1 MVCIVIHVINI
12 ALIVIVV
19 TSSGVST
26 VKAIPITSDVFG
38 SGGTLTLGQLT
49 PDLGVS
55 ISMGDYTGYI
65 DEVRIW
71 NRPHNPTVITNNF
84 RKMITDDTSNVF
96 HSWTFNEGIGL
107 TAYEDRQGDNIVPVN
122 ILTPPVWAK
131 SSLDLSE
138 DKDLDAPRLTNEDEL
153 SAAALL
159 AAQQMCDNLIS
170 NFSLSIVGST
180 MDVLT
185 DVYEALCVQEVTS
198 SGDPSQADA
207 VLASAADL
215 YVSLTNSSTN
225 PLSSLCNVMSSIS
238 TYIGASGDSC
248 TECVFG
254 TVYNGTCICYD
265 THWGQTCDAICP
277 VGQLGAC
284 NTFGVCEK
292 TTGTCNCHPRHY
304 VGSKSVSDYW
314 QTYLISSSMNM
325 TSDYACDS
333 CSENW
338 YGKECE
344 YSKASPKSSSN
355 YYGIVY
361 GSYVTN
367 FDGVS
372 YTHASPGVYS
382 VLKTS
387 SVEVQALFVPCLGD
401 NRCRYMR
408 EFAVRYDD
416 SSLMIQHA
424 SDNGENVTVIVD
436 GLELVFPNI
445 STDGDVGV
453 EMTAYPYIKV
463 TVGSSS
469 FIVFDSDM
477 GLVVTAKIS
486 SGDANDNTGMLGKPN
501 DDEWTKNFQCADDT
515 SVLTTDDISSDYVGN
530 CLRKL
535 YATGS
540 SQIFINHT
548 DSEDFLS
555 SGGYALSLVGGE
567 GFTVNGFTVEQG
579 LTKFATSFWVKSSKA
594 SKKRAILTH
603 PLLTIDAGSNDIV
616 FSVDNNYLVIEW
628 DKTYTTT
635 LTLDID
641 IWYYVAF
648 SWNDDGSAVVY
659 LISDNNVQDYSI
671 SDMNTGGQVDVTEIT
686 MTTTNS
692 AKVSFDC
699 LRSWTKTKTL
709 SECIADMDN
718 YCDDSSSSGTSMM
731 MSLTFD
737 EGNGTTSSLTTFSTN
752 DGTNSGS
759 VTGTVSGTI
768 TGKNYVVIHV
778 HLLTSLRLHF
788 F

>member
-1 MVCIVIHVINI
+1 M
-12 ALIVIVV
+12 
-19 TSSGVST
+19 
-26 VKAIPITSDVFG
+26 KAIPVTSDLFG

-49 PDLGVS
+49 PDIGVA

-65 DEVRIW
+65 DEVRVW
-71 NRPHNPTVITNNF
+71 DRPHNPTVITNNF
-84 RKMITDDTSNVF
+84 RKMITDDTSNVY
-96 HSWTFNEGIGL
+96 HSWTFNEGLGL
-107 TAYEDRQGDNIVPVN
+107 TAYEDRQGANMVPVN

-131 SSLDLSE
+131 SGLDLSE
-138 DKDLDAPRLTNEDEL
+138 DKNLDAPRLTTEDEL

-159 AAQQMCDNLIS
+159 AAQQMCESLIS
-170 NFSLSIVGST
+170 NFSLSIVGSS
-180 MDVLT
+180 MDVLA
-185 DVYEALCVQEVTS
+185 DVYEALCIQEVTS
-198 SGDPSQADA
+198 TGDQTQADA
-207 VLASAADL
+207 VLASAADM

-248 TECVFG
+248 TTCVFG
-254 TVYNGTCICYD
+254 SVDNDTCVCFD
-265 THWGQTCDAICP
+265 THWGQSCDAICP
-277 VGQLGAC
+277 VGPLGAC

-292 TTGTCNCHPRHY
+292 ATGVCNCHPRHY
-304 VGSKSVSDYW
+304 AGSLSVSDFW
-314 QTYLISSSMNM
+314 QTYLTSSSMNT
-325 TSDYACDS
+325 TSGYACNS

-344 YSKASPKSSSN
+344 YSKATPKSSS
-355 YYGIVY
+355 YHGIVY

-372 YTHASPGVYS
+372 YTHATPGVYS

-387 SVEVQALFVPCLGD
+387 SVEAQALFVPCLGD
-401 NRCRYMR
+401 NRCRYMK
-408 EFAVRYDD
+408 EFAVRRDD

-424 SDNGENVTVIVD
+424 EESDQNVTVIVD

-445 STDGDVGV
+445 STDGDVEV

-463 TVGSSS
+463 SVGSSS
-469 FIVFDSDM
+469 FVVFDSDM
-477 GLVVTAKIS
+477 GLVVTAEIS
-486 SGDANDNTGMLGKPN
+486 SGDADDNTGMLGNPHD
-501 DDEWTKNFQCADDT
+501 DDEWTKNFQCVDDT
-515 SVLTTDDISSDYVGN
+515 SVLSTDDISSDDIAT
-530 CLRKL
+530 CLRKR

-540 SQIFINHT
+540 NQIFINHT
-548 DSEDFLS
+548 ASEDFLS

-579 LTKFATSFWVKSSKA
+579 LTKFSFSFWVKSSKA

-603 PLLTIDAGSNDIV
+603 PILTIDAGSNDIV

-641 IWYYVAF
+641 TWYYLAF

-659 LISDNNVQDYSI
+659 LISDNNVQDYPI
-671 SDMNTGGQVDVTEIT
+671 SDMNKGGKVDVTEIK

-699 LRSWTKTKTL
+699 LRSWTETKTL
-709 SECIADMDN
+709 SECISDMDK
-718 YCDDSSSSGTSMM
+718 YCDDSGSSGNSMM

-752 DGTNSGS
+752 DGTKSGS

-768 TGKNYVVIHV
+768 TGMS
-778 HLLTSLRLHF
+778 HLKPLF
-788 F
+788 IKY